1 MSNLTSAV
9 KSMWLRCQRAVSS
22 FRLSSLMPACHERCR
37 PLVRGFRRLRDHL
50 LAERLEVEIVETG
63 EPELLLD
70 VDSLLQRGGRLEES
84 VEKSKAGELEGAAV
98 VAAQHPWV

>member
-37 PLVRGFRRLRDHL
+37 PLVQTGGEDHL
-50 LAERLEVEIVETG
+50 LPERLEVKVVEAG
-63 EPELLLD
+63 EPQLLLD
-70 VDSLLQRGGRLEES
+70 VDSLLEGGGRLEER
-84 VEKSKAGELEGAAV
+84 VEEAEAGELEGATV
-98 VAAQHPWV
+98 VAAEHP

>member
-1 MSNLTSAV
+1 MYEQPY
-9 KSMWLRCQRAVSS
+9 QRRQVDVVA
-22 FRLSSLMPACHERCR
+22 MPAGSFFLQALVPDAGLSREMPPISER
-37 PLVRGFRRLRDHL
+37 VQTRGDHL

-84 VEKSKAGELEGAAV
+84 VEKAKAGELEGAAV
-98 VAAQHPWV
+98 VAAQHP

>member
-1 MSNLTSAV
+1 
-9 KSMWLRCQRAVSS
+9 
-22 FRLSSLMPACHERCR
+22 MPAGSFFLQALVPDAGLSREMPPISERVQTR
-37 PLVRGFRRLRDHL
+37 EDHL

-63 EPELLLD
+63 ESELLLD

-84 VEKSKAGELEGAAV
+84 VEKAKAGELEGAAV

>member
-1 MSNLTSAV
+1 
-9 KSMWLRCQRAVSS
+9 
-22 FRLSSLMPACHERCR
+22 MPAGSFFLQA
-37 PLVRGFRRLRDHL
+37 LVPDAGL

-84 VEKSKAGELEGAAV
+84 VKEAKAGELEGAAV
-98 VAAQHPWV
+98 VAAQHPHYELEADGFSEPEPQH